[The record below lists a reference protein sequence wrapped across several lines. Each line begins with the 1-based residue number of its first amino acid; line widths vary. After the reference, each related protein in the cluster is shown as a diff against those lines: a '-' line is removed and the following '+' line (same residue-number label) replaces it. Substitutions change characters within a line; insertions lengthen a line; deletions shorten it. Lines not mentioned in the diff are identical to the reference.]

1 MMKRKMI
8 ICAALA
14 LLCKLAYAQNLT
26 VDAPNLVATGENFNV
41 TFIVEGESKPSDFS
55 WDAGGD
61 FQLVWGPQKGSSTSI
76 TIVNGKQTRS
86 VKYTYTYIL
95 SASNSGKFTIPAA
108 TAVVKGESI
117 SSRPQQ
123 IEVVSNG
130 ASQSS
135 QQGGSRQGEQTR
147 NQSGD
152 GNISDSDL
160 YLRLHLSKTRPVVG
174 EPVTATLKLYQR
186 VDIAG
191 FDDARFPSFDG
202 FWSQDLTPQGDI
214 QFVRENVNDRIY
226 NTAVIRKYVLI
237 PQKSG
242 HLTIDPAE
250 LVCRIYVRTASRGSS
265 IFDSFFDDGYTTVRK
280 RISTPAVTMN
290 VSALPSGAPASFGGG
305 VGKFNISARVSKDS
319 LSTHEAASLL
329 VTVSGKGN
337 ISLLEAPKITFP
349 PDFELYDVKTRESI
363 DKSSGGISGS
373 KTYEFPFIPR
383 SHGDFTIPAVEYSYY
398 DIDAGRY
405 VTRRSDP
412 IELKVAR
419 GKESVAQGESWT
431 APAVAKKGVKS
442 LGEDIRFISVK
453 RPQLQTRGYFFVASP
468 AFAIVALA
476 LFLLS
481 VLLYFLLRKLAA
493 RRSDVAGA
501 RTRKA
506 TKKALKRLRAAEAYL
521 KSDVYSAFYE
531 ELHKAV
537 LGFVGDKLNLPV
549 SMLSKDN
556 IAERLGAA
564 GVSEELISELN
575 SIIDDCEFA
584 RYAPPSGHDA
594 MAAHFQKAAT
604 VISSIDSTM
613 KNRHRNAAS
622 AATLTVL
629 LLLLAPAAA
638 NARTDASQTDM
649 AYIDTLWTRAS
660 DAYSRGDW
668 SVAAEGWENIAAL
681 GFESPELYCN
691 TGNAYFRDS
700 RVEKAILWY
709 ERALKLDPSFGDA
722 RHNLEIAD
730 ARILDDIESVPQFFL
745 KSWLRKLSYTLDSDA
760 WAWLCLFFFALTLAM
775 LLMFLLSGRVSVR
788 MAGFFS
794 AIAALLLSLSS
805 LAFALSQRSDY
816 IRTDRAVLMKPVVP
830 VKSSPSDDSA
840 TDLFVLHSGT
850 RLRVLDNVGDWS
862 NIELSDGRQG
872 WLKSSSFE
880 LI

>member
-1 MMKRKMI
+1 M

-14 LLCKLAYAQNLT
+14 LLCNAAFAQSLT
-26 VDAPNLVATGENFNV
+26 VDAPNLVAAGENFNV
-41 TFIVEGESKPSDFS
+41 TFIIEGESKPADFS
-55 WDAGGD
+55 WDQGGD

-76 TIVNGKQTRS
+76 TIVNGKQTRT
-86 VKYTYTYIL
+86 VKHTYTYIL
-95 SASNSGKFTIPAA
+95 CAQNAGKFTIPAA
-108 TAVVKGESI
+108 SATVKGETL

-130 ASQSS
+130 ASQNPS
-135 QQGGSRQGEQTR
+135 QQGGRKQDQQQDRTASRE
-147 NQSGD
+147 D
-152 GNISDSDL
+152 GVSDSDI
-160 YLRLHLSKTRPVVG
+160 YLKLHLSKTRPVVG

-191 FDDARFPSFDG
+191 FDDARFPSFNG

-242 HLTIDPAE
+242 QLTIDPAE

-265 IFDSFFDDGYTTVRK
+265 IFDSFFDDGYTTIRK
-280 RISTPAVTMN
+280 RVSTPSVTLN

-305 VGKFNISARVSKDS
+305 VGKFNLSARLSKDS
-319 LSTHEAASLL
+319 LATHEAASLL
-329 VTVSGKGN
+329 VTVSGRGN
-337 ISLLEAPKITFP
+337 ISLLEAPKVNFP
-349 PDFELYDVKTRESI
+349 PDFELYDVKAKESI

-383 SHGDFTIPAVEYSYY
+383 SHGDFTIPSVEYSYY

-405 VTRRSDP
+405 VTQRTEP

-419 GKESVAQGESWT
+419 GKESAAQGESWT
-431 APAVAKKGVKS
+431 APAVSKKGVKN

-453 RPQLQTRGYFFVASP
+453 HPSLRTKGLFFVSSP
-468 AFAIVALA
+468 GFAIAAASLVLLA
-476 LFLLS
+476 A
-481 VLLYFLLRKLAA
+481 LLYFIFRNLA
-493 RRSDVAGA
+493 RRRADIVGA
-501 RTRKA
+501 KTRKA
-506 TKKALKRLRAAEAYL
+506 TKKALKRLRTAESYL

-537 LGFVGDKLNLPV
+537 LGFVSDKLNLPA
-549 SMLSKDN
+549 SQLSKEN
-556 IAERLGAA
+556 ITGRMAAA
-564 GVSEELISELN
+564 GVSEDLITELN

-594 MAAHFQKAAT
+594 MAAHYQKAAS
-604 VISSIDSTM
+604 VISAIDSTM
-613 KNRHRNAAS
+613 KNSHKIPAS
-622 AATLTVL
+622 ALVLIALPMLLFSATVR
-629 LLLLAPAAA
+629 AGNA
-638 NARTDASQTDM
+638 NEVADK
-649 AYIDTLWTRAS
+649 AYIDTLWTRAA
-660 DAYSRGDW
+660 DAYTRGDW
-668 SVAAEGWENIAAL
+668 SEAATLWTNISDL

-691 TGNAYFRDS
+691 AGDAYFRDG

-709 ERALKLDPSFGDA
+709 ERALKLDPSFDDA

-730 ARILDDIESVPQFFL
+730 TRILDDIESVPQFFL
-745 KSWLRKLSYTLDSDA
+745 KTWLRKLSYRLDSDA
-760 WAWLCLFFFALTLAM
+760 WAWICLGFFALCLA
-775 LLMFLLSGRVSVR
+775 LLLSFLLSRGRSTR
-788 MAGFFS
+788 MAAFFS

-805 LAFALSQRSDY
+805 LGFALSQRSDY
-816 IRTDRAVLMKPVVP
+816 IKADRAVVMKPVVP
-830 VKSSPSDDSA
+830 VKSSPSDDSV

-850 RLRVLDNVGDWS
+850 RLKVLDNVGDWS

-872 WLKSSSFE
+872 WLKTSSFE
-880 LI
+880 II